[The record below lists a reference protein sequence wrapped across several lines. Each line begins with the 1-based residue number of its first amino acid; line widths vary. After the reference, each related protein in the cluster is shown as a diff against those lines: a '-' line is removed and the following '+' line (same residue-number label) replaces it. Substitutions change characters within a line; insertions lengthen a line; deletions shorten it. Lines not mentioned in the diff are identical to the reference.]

1 MAKYSFIL
9 RFLFVGGS
17 TAFIFLG
24 LTLGLVE
31 GLKLSAVLAST
42 IACIIAVSYNYLL
55 HYHWT
60 FESDAA
66 HRLVLTRF
74 LLMGVGGILLN
85 GMIMY
90 FGTLQNTVH
99 YIVVQFC
106 SGLAM
111 VCWSLCLSYFW
122 VFRASRS

>member
-24 LTLGLVE
+24 LTFALVE
-31 GLKLSAVLAST
+31 ALKVSAALASSF
-42 IACIIAVSYNYLL
+42 ACIIAVSYNYLL

-66 HRLVLTRF
+66 HRLALTRF
-74 LLMGVGGILLN
+74 LPMGVGGVLLN

-90 FGTLQNTVH
+90 FGTITMLKSSQ
-99 YIVVQFC
+99 
-106 SGLAM
+106 
-111 VCWSLCLSYFW
+111 
-122 VFRASRS
+122 